1 MSQASIE
8 RIFGKFLLNSSFRDT
23 LLASPEQA
31 LAAFALT
38 QNEKDY
44 IRRMDAETLD
54 ELSMLFGLL
63 NRL

>member
-8 RIFGKFLLNSSFRDT
+8 RIFGKVLLSSSFRDA
-23 LLASPEQA
+23 LLDSPEQA

-38 QNEKDY
+38 QNKKDY